1 MLSVSLSE
9 NELPSS
15 SLFLWNCGPS
25 GVAYPSHLFKGI
37 VPKVWVGQASWRVY
51 LQVSH

>member
-25 GVAYPSHLFKGI
+25 GVAYPPHLFKGI
-37 VPKVWVGQASWRVY
+37 VPKVWVGQAPWRVC